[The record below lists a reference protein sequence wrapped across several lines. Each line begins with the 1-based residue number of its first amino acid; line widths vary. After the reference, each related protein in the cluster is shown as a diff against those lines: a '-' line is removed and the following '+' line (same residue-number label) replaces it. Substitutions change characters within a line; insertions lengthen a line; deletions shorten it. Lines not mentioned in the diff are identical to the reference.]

1 MIIRLTAVLSLSLCA
16 ATAVPATAAAA
27 TTAALA
33 TTATATTR
41 TGAAPATAA
50 TASVAAAATPAT
62 ATTALAAV
70 PPAYLLKPARVF
82 DGVDPKPHDGWTVL
96 VRGDKIEAVGP
107 TVPTPPDATVVD
119 LAGKTLL
126 PGLIEGHSHL
136 FLHPYNETSWD
147 DQVLHEPL
155 ALRTA
160 RATMAAK
167 ATLLAGF
174 TTVRDLGTEGAGYA
188 DVGLKQAIEQGI
200 IPGPR
205 MLVATRALVATGAYG
220 PKGFEPTVAIPQGAE
235 EADGPNL
242 VTAVRHQIGAGADV
256 VKLYADYHWRPGEPS
271 RPTFSEAEMRAAVE
285 AAHSAGRIVAAHAN
299 TAEGMR
305 RAVLAGVDT
314 IEHGGEG
321 TPDVFKL
328 MHDRGVA
335 YCPTL
340 AASDAVAR
348 YRGWNGAEPA
358 PPVVAQARKA
368 FGLARAA
375 GVTMCVGGDVGVFAH
390 GENAREIELM
400 VAAGMSAAQVLVA
413 ATSGNA
419 RSFHMGD
426 QIGTLEP
433 GLLADVIAVEGDPT
447 RDIHAVR
454 TVQFVMKGGKVY
466 AE

>member
-1 MIIRLTAVLSLSLCA
+1 MIRSPDGQRAITFVAVNRA
-16 ATAVPATAAAA
+16 ARKPFALARTGMEFV
-27 TTAALA
+27 AALCIGL
-33 TTATATTR
+33 
-41 TGAAPATAA
+41 GAASAVADPA
-50 TASVAAAATPAT
+50 
-62 ATTALAAV
+62 
-70 PPAYLLKPARVF
+70 AYLLKPTRVF
-82 DGVDPKPHDGWTVL
+82 DGVDPKPHEGWAVL

-107 TVPTPPDATVVD
+107 SVPTPPDATVID

-126 PGLIEGHSHL
+126 PGMIEGHSHL
-136 FLHPYNETSWD
+136 FLHPYNETPWD

-160 RATMAAK
+160 RATVAAK

-220 PKGFEPTVAIPQGAE
+220 PKGFEANVSIPQGAE
-235 EADGPNL
+235 EADGANL

-271 RPTFSEAEMRAAVE
+271 RPTFTEAEMRAAVE
-285 AAHSAGRIVAAHAN
+285 AAHSAGRTVAAHAN

-321 TPDVFKL
+321 TTEVFKL
-328 MHDRGVA
+328 MKERGVC
-335 YCPTL
+335 YLPTL
-340 AASDAVAR
+340 AASDAVAH
-348 YRGWNGAEPA
+348 YRGWNGAEPV
-358 PPVVAQARKA
+358 PSMVAQARKA
-368 FGLARAA
+368 FSLARAA
-375 GVTMCVGGDVGVFAH
+375 GVNLCVGGDVGVFAH

-400 VAAGMSAAQVLVA
+400 VADGMPVPQALVA

-419 RSFHMGD
+419 RAFHVSD
-426 QIGTLEP
+426 QFGSLEP
-433 GLLADVIAVEGDPT
+433 GLFADIIAVEGDPT
-447 RDIHAVR
+447 RDIRAVR
-454 TVQFVMKGGKVY
+454 AVKFVMKGGKVY
-466 AE
+466 AQ

>member
-1 MIIRLTAVLSLSLCA
+1 MTAHLRVSALGLMLFA
-16 ATAVPATAAAA
+16 AVSIAAA
-27 TTAALA
+27 
-33 TTATATTR
+33 
-41 TGAAPATAA
+41 P
-50 TASVAAAATPAT
+50 VA
-62 ATTALAAV
+62 
-70 PPAYLLKPARVF
+70 PPAAESASYLLKPARVF
-82 DGVDPKPHDGWTVL
+82 DGVDPKPHEGWLVL
-96 VRGDKIEAVGP
+96 VRGERIEAVGP
-107 TVPTPPDATVVD
+107 TVATPPDATVID
-119 LAGKTLL
+119 LTGDTLM

-160 RATMAAK
+160 RATVAAK

-174 TTVRDLGTEGAGYA
+174 TTIRDLGTEGAGYA

-220 PKGFEPTVAIPQGAE
+220 PKGFEPGVVIPQGAE
-235 EADGPNL
+235 EADGEAL
-242 VTAVRHQIGAGADV
+242 VSAVRHQIGAGADV
-256 VKLYADYHWRPGEPS
+256 VKLYADYRWRPGEPS

-305 RAVLAGVDT
+305 RAVLAGVDS

-321 TPDVFKL
+321 TAEVFRL
-328 MHDRGVA
+328 MRERGVT

-348 YRGWNGAEPA
+348 YRGWNGTDPA
-358 PPVVAQARKA
+358 PPAVAQARKA
-368 FGLARAA
+368 FDIARAA
-375 GVTMCVGGDVGVFAH
+375 GVTLCVGGDVGVFAH
-390 GENAREIELM
+390 GENARELELM
-400 VAAGMSAAQVLVA
+400 VAAGMPAAQVLIA

-419 RSFHMGD
+419 RSFHLAE
-426 QIGTLEP
+426 IGSVKS
-433 GLLADVIAVEGDPT
+433 GLLADLVAVEGDPS

-454 TVQFVMKGGKVY
+454 AVRLVMKGGKVY
-466 AE
+466 AK

>member
-1 MIIRLTAVLSLSLCA
+1 MLRLTALLCLTLCA
-16 ATAVPATAAAA
+16 ASAVADPA
-27 TTAALA
+27 
-33 TTATATTR
+33 
-41 TGAAPATAA
+41 
-50 TASVAAAATPAT
+50 
-62 ATTALAAV
+62 
-70 PPAYLLKPARVF
+70 AYLLKPARVF
-82 DGVDPKPHDGWTVL
+82 DGVDPKPHEGWTVL

-107 TVPTPPDATVVD
+107 SVPTPGDATVID

-126 PGLIEGHSHL
+126 PGMIEGHSHL
-136 FLHPYNETSWD
+136 FLHPYNETAWD

-160 RATMAAK
+160 RATVAAK

-220 PKGFEPTVAIPQGAE
+220 PKGFEANVAIPQGAE
-235 EADGPNL
+235 EADGANL

-271 RPTFSEAEMRAAVE
+271 RATFTEAEMRAAVE
-285 AAHSAGRIVAAHAN
+285 AAHSAGRTVAAHAN

-321 TPDVFKL
+321 TLEVFKL
-328 MHDRGVA
+328 LKEHGVA

-340 AASDAVAR
+340 AASDAVAH

-358 PPVVAQARKA
+358 PAMVAESRKA
-368 FGLARAA
+368 FGPPRAA
-375 GVTMCVGGDVGVFAH
+375 GVTLCVGGDVGVFAH

-400 VAAGMSAAQVLVA
+400 VAAGMPAAQALVA

-419 RSFHMGD
+419 RSFHVGD
-426 QIGTLEP
+426 QFGSLVP
-433 GLLADVIAVEGDPT
+433 GLLADIIAVEGDPT

-454 TVQFVMKGGKVY
+454 AVRFVMKGGKVY
-466 AE
+466 AR